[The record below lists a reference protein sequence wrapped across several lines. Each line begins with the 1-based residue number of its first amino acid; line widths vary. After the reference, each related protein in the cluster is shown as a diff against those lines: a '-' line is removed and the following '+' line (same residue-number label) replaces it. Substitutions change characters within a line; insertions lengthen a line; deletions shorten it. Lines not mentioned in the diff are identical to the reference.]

1 MDQSKHILEAR
12 KVVAEYK
19 RLNENTVEKMVRNP
33 NGKGYVMQKIAIDPN
48 ATLFK
53 PKPKKQAN
61 PKLQVNS
68 KIPKAP
74 KPPRSPQPKKIPV
87 AKTPKVPR
95 PKVYKKRNTEIV
107 PGYSPSSK
115 NAKIVLDM
123 ISQGKSNPE
132 IATFLGL
139 GYESTRYYIKRIID
153 IIGDTREPPLRAGFK
168 KTKELLDQGFSLR
181 EIATKRR
188 VSLTTVEKM
197 TETLKVKI
205 GKEWF
210 EKVIIKQKKRKDD
223 LFKKN
228 YPGIKIRKK

>member
-1 MDQSKHILEAR
+1 MDQSKHTLEAR
-12 KVVAEYK
+12 NVKAEYD

-33 NGKGYVMQKIAIDPN
+33 NGKGFIMVKVAIDTN
-48 ATLFK
+48 AKLFK

-61 PKLQVNS
+61 PKPQLNS

-74 KPPRSPQPKKIPV
+74 KPAKPKKIPV
-87 AKTPKVPR
+87 AKVPKEPKVPKPR
-95 PKVYKKRNTEIV
+95 VYKRKREPIV
-107 PGYSPSSK
+107 PGYSASSK

-123 ISQGKSNPE
+123 IQKGNSNTE

-139 GYESTRYYIKRIID
+139 DYQSARYYIKRITD
-153 IIGDTREPPLRAGFK
+153 VIGDTREAPLRAGFK
-168 KTKELLDQGFSLR
+168 KTKELLDEGFSLR
-181 EIATKRR
+181 GIATKRR
-188 VSLTTVEKM
+188 VSLATVEKM
-197 TETLKVKI
+197 TETLKARI